1 LSLGAAEIIIRP
13 LLQFAHWDPPDLHL
27 QASEQRMI
35 YGTLDCRILIAKTA
49 NPNLSDIYLILV
61 AACFQFWS

>member
-1 LSLGAAEIIIRP
+1 
-13 LLQFAHWDPPDLHL
+13 
-27 QASEQRMI
+27 MI